1 MSGNRSL
8 RPKPRLRS
16 DRAAPPRPFHGLRP
30 PAAAVTTRPGWFGL
44 GPKVAPAFAVALL
57 VIAALGTWQLAS
69 LSSGSSA
76 IPEGNGAEVTDGVL
90 INGTIAFA
98 RDGALW
104 SLSGSTLTQRTAGP
118 SDGGPAWSPEGTWL
132 YFVRQ
137 RNEIGGRRNA
147 TGGITPYRLK
157 VPTLMRIGARGDGE
171 EEILDGLLDDPNPKL
186 NFSSFIFSPAI
197 GADGRIA
204 LATDYKGPSLLGGDV
219 LIRFLQEDG
228 RIVTPVLPDEAPFGH
243 QDPAWSYDGSGI
255 YYVQN
260 GFAQGESASRII
272 YFELA
277 SERVVRFGASGF
289 IEPAVSPDG
298 RWIAATRIDKK
309 RGSDVVIMS
318 AATGEVLLEV
328 TRTGRSWSPAWSP
341 DGGSLIFLAASG
353 SQASLQQVVV
363 TSPAS
368 GPPTIISS
376 LQLLRD
382 PVDAGVRPAWGRL
395 SSDVQGGVTP

>member
-8 RPKPRLRS
+8 RPKPRLRN
-16 DRAAPPRPFHGLRP
+16 DRALPSRPFHGLRP
-30 PAAAVTTRPGWFGL
+30 PTAAGTKGPGWFGL
-44 GPKVAPAFAVALL
+44 GPKAAPTFALAALF
-57 VIAALGTWQLAS
+57 IAALGTWQLSS

-76 IPEGNGAEVTDGVL
+76 KPGGDGAEVADGVV
-90 INGTIAFA
+90 IDGTITFA

-104 SLSGSTLTQRTAGP
+104 SLSGSMLTQATEGP
-118 SDGGPAWSPEGTWL
+118 SDGELAWSPDGTWL

-137 RNEIGGRRNA
+137 RSEVGGRLNA
-147 TGGITPYRLK
+147 VGGITPYRLR

-171 EEILDGLLDDPNPKL
+171 EEILDGLLEDQNPKL
-186 NFSSFIFSPAI
+186 NFSTFIFDPAI

-219 LIRFLQEDG
+219 LIRILQEGG
-228 RIVTPVLPDEAPFGH
+228 RMITLDLPDEAPFGH
-243 QDPAWSYDGSGI
+243 QDPVWSFDGAGI

-260 GFAQGESASRII
+260 GFSQGESASRII
-272 YFELA
+272 YVDLA
-277 SERVVRFGASGF
+277 AESVVRFGASGF

-309 RGSDVVIMS
+309 KGSDVVVMS

-341 DGGSLIFLAASG
+341 DGSSLIFLAASG
-353 SQASLQQVVV
+353 SQASLQQVLIS
-363 TSPAS
+363 SPPS
-368 GPPTIISS
+368 GPPTITSS
-376 LQLLRD
+376 VQLVRD
-382 PVDAGVRPAWGRL
+382 AVDAGVRPAWGRL
-395 SSDVQGGVTP
+395 RSDLQGGATP

>member
-8 RPKPRLRS
+8 RPRPRLRS
-16 DRAAPPRPFHGLRP
+16 DRAVPARPFHGLRP
-30 PAAAVTTRPGWFGL
+30 PTAAGTKGPGWLGL
-44 GPKVAPAFAVALL
+44 GPKAAPAFALVLLL
-57 VIAALGTWQLAS
+57 VAALGTWQLSS

-76 IPEGNGAEVTDGVL
+76 NPGGDGAEVSDGVV
-90 INGTIAFA
+90 IDGTITFA

-104 SLSGSTLTQRTAGP
+104 SLSGSTLTQLTAGP
-118 SDGGPAWSPEGTWL
+118 SDGEPAWSPDGTWL

-137 RNEIGGRRNA
+137 RNEVGGRRNA
-147 TGGITPYRLK
+147 AGGITPYRLS

-171 EEILDGLLDDPNPKL
+171 EEILDGLLEDQNPKL
-186 NFSSFIFSPAI
+186 NFSSFIFDPAI

-219 LIRFLQEDG
+219 LIRILQEGG
-228 RIVTPVLPDEAPFGH
+228 RMVTPDLPDEAPFGH
-243 QDPAWSYDGSGI
+243 QDPAWSSDGSGI

-260 GFAQGESASRII
+260 GFTQGESASRII
-272 YFELA
+272 YVDLA
-277 SERVVRFGASGF
+277 LESVVRFGASGF

-309 RGSDVVIMS
+309 KGSDVVIMS

-328 TRTGRSWSPAWSP
+328 TRTGRSWAPAWSP

-353 SQASLQQVVV
+353 SQASLQQAVIA
-363 TSPAS
+363 SPLS
-368 GPPTIISS
+368 GPPTVISS

-382 PVDAGVRPAWGRL
+382 LVDAGVRPAWGRL
-395 SSDVQGGVTP
+395 RSDLQGGTTP

>member
-8 RPKPRLRS
+8 RPRPRLRS
-16 DRAAPPRPFHGLRP
+16 DRAVPARPFHGLRP
-30 PAAAVTTRPGWFGL
+30 PTAAGTKGPGWLGL
-44 GPKVAPAFAVALL
+44 GPKAAPAFALVLLL
-57 VIAALGTWQLAS
+57 VAALGTWQLSS

-76 IPEGNGAEVTDGVL
+76 NPGGDGAEVTDGVMVD
-90 INGTIAFA
+90 GTITFA

-104 SLSGSTLTQRTAGP
+104 SLSGSTLTQLTAGP
-118 SDGGPAWSPEGTWL
+118 SDGEPAWSPDGTWL

-137 RNEIGGRRNA
+137 RNEVGGRRNA
-147 TGGITPYRLK
+147 AGGITPYRLS

-171 EEILDGLLDDPNPKL
+171 EEILDGLLEDQNPKL
-186 NFSSFIFSPAI
+186 NFSSFIFDPAI

-219 LIRFLQEDG
+219 LIRILQEGG
-228 RIVTPVLPDEAPFGH
+228 RMVTPDLPDEAPFGH
-243 QDPAWSYDGSGI
+243 QDPAWSSDGSGI

-260 GFAQGESASRII
+260 GFTQGGSASRII
-272 YFELA
+272 YVDLA
-277 SERVVRFGASGF
+277 LESVVRFGASGF

-309 RGSDVVIMS
+309 KGSDVVIMS

-328 TRTGRSWSPAWSP
+328 TRTGRSWAPAWSP

-353 SQASLQQVVV
+353 SQASLQQAVIA
-363 TSPAS
+363 SPVS
-368 GPPTIISS
+368 GPPTVISS

-382 PVDAGVRPAWGRL
+382 LVDAGVRPAWGRL
-395 SSDVQGGVTP
+395 RSDLQGGTTP

>member
-8 RPKPRLRS
+8 RPRPRLRS
-16 DRAAPPRPFHGLRP
+16 DRAVPARPFHGLRP
-30 PAAAVTTRPGWFGL
+30 PTAAGTKGPGWLGL
-44 GPKVAPAFAVALL
+44 GPKAAPVFALVLLL
-57 VIAALGTWQLAS
+57 VAALGTWQLSS

-76 IPEGNGAEVTDGVL
+76 NPGGDGAEVSDGVV
-90 INGTIAFA
+90 IDGTITFA

-104 SLSGSTLTQRTAGP
+104 SLSGSTLTQLTAGP
-118 SDGGPAWSPEGTWL
+118 SDGEPAWSPDGTWL

-137 RNEIGGRRNA
+137 RNEVGGRRNA
-147 TGGITPYRLK
+147 AGGITPYRLS

-171 EEILDGLLDDPNPKL
+171 EEILDGLLEDQNPKL
-186 NFSSFIFSPAI
+186 NFSSFIFDPAI

-219 LIRFLQEDG
+219 LIRILQEGG
-228 RIVTPVLPDEAPFGH
+228 RMITPDLPDEAPFGH
-243 QDPAWSYDGSGI
+243 QDPAWSFDGSGI

-260 GFAQGESASRII
+260 GFTQGESASRII
-272 YFELA
+272 YVDLA
-277 SERVVRFGASGF
+277 LESVVRFGASGF

-309 RGSDVVIMS
+309 KGSDVVIMS

-328 TRTGRSWSPAWSP
+328 TRTGRSWAPAWSP

-353 SQASLQQVVV
+353 SQASLQQAVIA
-363 TSPAS
+363 SPVS
-368 GPPTIISS
+368 GPPTVISS

-382 PVDAGVRPAWGRL
+382 LVDAGVRPAWGRL
-395 SSDVQGGVTP
+395 RSDLQGGTTP

>member
-8 RPKPRLRS
+8 RPRPRLRS
-16 DRAAPPRPFHGLRP
+16 DRAVPARPFHGLRP
-30 PAAAVTTRPGWFGL
+30 PTAAGTKGPGWLGL
-44 GPKVAPAFAVALL
+44 GPKAAPAFALVLLL
-57 VIAALGTWQLAS
+57 VAALGTWQLSS

-76 IPEGNGAEVTDGVL
+76 NPGGDGAEVSDGVV
-90 INGTIAFA
+90 IDGTITFA

-104 SLSGSTLTQRTAGP
+104 SLSGSTLTQLTAGP
-118 SDGGPAWSPEGTWL
+118 SDGEPAWSPDGTWL

-137 RNEIGGRRNA
+137 RNEVGGRRNA
-147 TGGITPYRLK
+147 AGGITPYRLS

-171 EEILDGLLDDPNPKL
+171 EEILDGLLEDQNPKL
-186 NFSSFIFSPAI
+186 NFSSFIFDPAI

-219 LIRFLQEDG
+219 LIRILQEGG
-228 RIVTPVLPDEAPFGH
+228 RMVTPDLPDEAPFGH
-243 QDPAWSYDGSGI
+243 QDPAWSSDGSGI

-260 GFAQGESASRII
+260 GFTQGGSASRII
-272 YFELA
+272 YVDLA
-277 SERVVRFGASGF
+277 LESVVRFGASGF

-309 RGSDVVIMS
+309 KGSDVVIMS

-353 SQASLQQVVV
+353 SQASLQQVVIA
-363 TSPAS
+363 SPVS
-368 GPPTIISS
+368 GPPTVISS

-382 PVDAGVRPAWGRL
+382 LVDAGVRPAWGRL
-395 SSDVQGGVTP
+395 RSDLQGGTTP

>member
-16 DRAAPPRPFHGLRP
+16 DRTAPSRPFHGLRP
-30 PAAAVTTRPGWFGL
+30 PTAAGTKGPGWFGL
-44 GPKVAPAFAVALL
+44 GPKVAPAFALALL
-57 VIAALGTWQLAS
+57 LVAALGTWQLAS

-76 IPEGNGAEVTDGVL
+76 TPGGDGAEVTDGVV
-90 INGTIAFA
+90 IDGTITFA

-104 SLSGSTLTQRTAGP
+104 SLSGSTLTQLTAGP
-118 SDGGPAWSPEGTWL
+118 SDGELAWSPDGTWL

-137 RNEIGGRRNA
+137 RNEVGGRLNA
-147 TGGITPYRLK
+147 AGGITPYRLK

-171 EEILDGLLDDPNPKL
+171 EEILDGLLEDPNPKL
-186 NFSSFIFSPAI
+186 NFSSFIFDPAI

-219 LIRFLQEDG
+219 LIRLLQVGG
-228 RIVTPVLPDEAPFGH
+228 RMATPDLPDEAPYGH

-260 GFAQGESASRII
+260 GSAQGESASRII
-272 YFELA
+272 YFDLA
-277 SERVVRFGASGF
+277 AESVVRFGASGF

-309 RGSDVVIMS
+309 KGSDVVIMS

-328 TRTGRSWSPAWSP
+328 TRTGRSWAPAWSP
-341 DGGSLIFLAASG
+341 DGSSLIFLAASG
-353 SQASLQQVVV
+353 TQASLQQVLIS
-363 TSPAS
+363 SPPS

-376 LQLLRD
+376 VQLLRD
-382 PVDAGVRPAWGRL
+382 AVDAGVRPAWGGLR
-395 SSDVQGGVTP
+395 SDLQGGATP

>member
-8 RPKPRLRS
+8 RPRPRLRS
-16 DRAAPPRPFHGLRP
+16 DRAVPARPFHGLRP
-30 PAAAVTTRPGWFGL
+30 PTAAGTKGPGWLGL
-44 GPKVAPAFAVALL
+44 GPKAAPAFALVLLL
-57 VIAALGTWQLAS
+57 VAALGTWQLSS

-76 IPEGNGAEVTDGVL
+76 NPGGDGAEVSDGVV
-90 INGTIAFA
+90 IDGTITFA

-104 SLSGSTLTQRTAGP
+104 SLSGSTLTQLTAGP
-118 SDGGPAWSPEGTWL
+118 SDGEPAWSPDGTWL

-137 RNEIGGRRNA
+137 RNEVGGRRNA
-147 TGGITPYRLK
+147 AGGITPYRLS

-171 EEILDGLLDDPNPKL
+171 EEILDGLLEDQNPKL
-186 NFSSFIFSPAI
+186 NFSSFIFDPAI

-219 LIRFLQEDG
+219 LIRILQEGG
-228 RIVTPVLPDEAPFGH
+228 RMVTPDLPDEAPFGH
-243 QDPAWSYDGSGI
+243 QDPAWSSDGSGI

-260 GFAQGESASRII
+260 GFTQGGSASRII
-272 YFELA
+272 YVDLA
-277 SERVVRFGASGF
+277 LESVVRFGASGF

-309 RGSDVVIMS
+309 KGSDVVIMS

-328 TRTGRSWSPAWSP
+328 TRTGRSWAPAWSP

-353 SQASLQQVVV
+353 SQASLQQAVIA
-363 TSPAS
+363 SPVS
-368 GPPTIISS
+368 GPPTVISS

-382 PVDAGVRPAWGRL
+382 LVDAGVRPAWGRL
-395 SSDVQGGVTP
+395 RSDLQGGTTP

>member
-8 RPKPRLRS
+8 RPRPRLRS
-16 DRAAPPRPFHGLRP
+16 DRAVPARPFHGLRP
-30 PAAAVTTRPGWFGL
+30 PTAAGTKGPGWLGL
-44 GPKVAPAFAVALL
+44 GPKAAPAFALVLLL
-57 VIAALGTWQLAS
+57 VAALGTWQLSS

-76 IPEGNGAEVTDGVL
+76 NPGGDGAEVSDGVV
-90 INGTIAFA
+90 IDGTITFA

-104 SLSGSTLTQRTAGP
+104 SLSGSTLTQLTAGP
-118 SDGGPAWSPEGTWL
+118 SDGEPAWSPDGTWL

-137 RNEIGGRRNA
+137 RNEVGGRRNA
-147 TGGITPYRLK
+147 AGGITPYRLS

-171 EEILDGLLDDPNPKL
+171 EEILDGLLEDQNPKL
-186 NFSSFIFSPAI
+186 NFSSFIFDPAV

-219 LIRFLQEDG
+219 LIRILQEGG
-228 RIVTPVLPDEAPFGH
+228 RMITPDLPDEAPFGH
-243 QDPAWSYDGSGI
+243 QDPAWSFDGSGI

-260 GFAQGESASRII
+260 GFTQGESASRII
-272 YFELA
+272 YVDLA
-277 SERVVRFGASGF
+277 LESVVRFGASGF

-309 RGSDVVIMS
+309 KGSDVVIMS

-328 TRTGRSWSPAWSP
+328 TRTGRSWAPAWSP

-353 SQASLQQVVV
+353 SQASLQQVVIA
-363 TSPAS
+363 SPVS
-368 GPPTIISS
+368 GPPTVISS

-395 SSDVQGGVTP
+395 RSDLQGGATP

>member
-8 RPKPRLRS
+8 RPRPRLRS
-16 DRAAPPRPFHGLRP
+16 DRAVPARPFHGLRP
-30 PAAAVTTRPGWFGL
+30 PTAAGTKGPGWLGL
-44 GPKVAPAFAVALL
+44 GPKAAPAFALVLLL
-57 VIAALGTWQLAS
+57 VAALGTWQLSS
-69 LSSGSSA
+69 LSSDSSA
-76 IPEGNGAEVTDGVL
+76 NPGGDGAEVTDGVV
-90 INGTIAFA
+90 IDGTITFA

-104 SLSGSTLTQRTAGP
+104 SLSGSTLTQLTAGP
-118 SDGGPAWSPEGTWL
+118 SDGEPAWSPDGTWL

-137 RNEIGGRRNA
+137 RNEVGGRRNA
-147 TGGITPYRLK
+147 AGGITPYRLS

-171 EEILDGLLDDPNPKL
+171 EEILDGLLEDQNPKL
-186 NFSSFIFSPAI
+186 NFSSFIFDPAI

-219 LIRFLQEDG
+219 LIRILQEGG
-228 RIVTPVLPDEAPFGH
+228 RMITPDLPDEAPFGH
-243 QDPAWSYDGSGI
+243 QDPAWSFDGSGI

-260 GFAQGESASRII
+260 GFTQGESASRII
-272 YFELA
+272 YVDLA
-277 SERVVRFGASGF
+277 LESVVRFGASGF

-309 RGSDVVIMS
+309 KGSDVVIMS

-353 SQASLQQVVV
+353 SQASLQQAVIA
-363 TSPAS
+363 SPVS
-368 GPPTIISS
+368 GPPTVISS

-382 PVDAGVRPAWGRL
+382 LVDAGVRPAWGRL
-395 SSDVQGGVTP
+395 RSDLQGGATP

>member
-8 RPKPRLRS
+8 RPRPRLRS
-16 DRAAPPRPFHGLRP
+16 DRAVPARPFHGLRP
-30 PAAAVTTRPGWFGL
+30 PTAAGTKGPGWLGL
-44 GPKVAPAFAVALL
+44 GPKAAPAFALVLLL
-57 VIAALGTWQLAS
+57 VAALGTWQLSS

-76 IPEGNGAEVTDGVL
+76 NPGGDGAEVSDGVV
-90 INGTIAFA
+90 IDGTITFA

-104 SLSGSTLTQRTAGP
+104 SLSGSTLTQLTAGP
-118 SDGGPAWSPEGTWL
+118 SDGEPAWSPDGTWL

-137 RNEIGGRRNA
+137 RNEVGGRRNA
-147 TGGITPYRLK
+147 AGGITPYRLS

-171 EEILDGLLDDPNPKL
+171 EEILDGLLEDQNPKL
-186 NFSSFIFSPAI
+186 NFSSFIFDPAI

-219 LIRFLQEDG
+219 LIRILQEGG
-228 RIVTPVLPDEAPFGH
+228 RMVTPDLPDEAPFGH
-243 QDPAWSYDGSGI
+243 QDPAWSSDGSGI

-260 GFAQGESASRII
+260 GFTQGGSASRII
-272 YFELA
+272 YVDLA
-277 SERVVRFGASGF
+277 LESVVRFGASGF

-309 RGSDVVIMS
+309 KGSDVVIMS

-353 SQASLQQVVV
+353 SQASLQQVVIA
-363 TSPAS
+363 SPVS
-368 GPPTIISS
+368 GPPTVISS

-382 PVDAGVRPAWGRL
+382 PVDAGGRPAWGRL
-395 SSDVQGGVTP
+395 RSDLQGGATP

>member
-8 RPKPRLRS
+8 RPRPRLRS
-16 DRAAPPRPFHGLRP
+16 DRAVPARPFHGLRP
-30 PAAAVTTRPGWFGL
+30 PTAAGTKGPGWLGL
-44 GPKVAPAFAVALL
+44 GPKAAPAFALVLLL
-57 VIAALGTWQLAS
+57 VAALGTWQLSS

-76 IPEGNGAEVTDGVL
+76 NPGGDGAEVSDGVV
-90 INGTIAFA
+90 IDGTITFA

-104 SLSGSTLTQRTAGP
+104 SLSGSTLTQLTAGP
-118 SDGGPAWSPEGTWL
+118 SDGEPAWSPDGTWL

-137 RNEIGGRRNA
+137 RNEVGGRRNA
-147 TGGITPYRLK
+147 AGGITPYRLS

-171 EEILDGLLDDPNPKL
+171 EEILDGLLEDQNPKL
-186 NFSSFIFSPAI
+186 NFSSFIFDPAI

-219 LIRFLQEDG
+219 LIRILQEGG
-228 RIVTPVLPDEAPFGH
+228 RMVTPDLPDEAPFGH
-243 QDPAWSYDGSGI
+243 QDPAWSSDGSGI

-260 GFAQGESASRII
+260 GSAQGESASRII
-272 YFELA
+272 YFDFA
-277 SERVVRFGASGF
+277 ADSVVRFGASGF

-309 RGSDVVIMS
+309 KGSDVVIMS

-353 SQASLQQVVV
+353 SQASLQQVVI
-363 TSPAS
+363 TSPVS
-368 GPPTIISS
+368 GPPTVISS

-382 PVDAGVRPAWGRL
+382 LVDAGVRPAWGRL
-395 SSDVQGGVTP
+395 RSDLQGGATP

>member
-8 RPKPRLRS
+8 RPRPRLRS
-16 DRAAPPRPFHGLRP
+16 DRAVPARPFHGLRP
-30 PAAAVTTRPGWFGL
+30 PTAAGTKGPGWLGL
-44 GPKVAPAFAVALL
+44 GPKAAPAFGLVLLL
-57 VIAALGTWQLAS
+57 VAALGTWQLSS

-76 IPEGNGAEVTDGVL
+76 NPGGDGAEVSDGVV
-90 INGTIAFA
+90 IDGTITFA

-104 SLSGSTLTQRTAGP
+104 SLSGSTLTQLTAGP
-118 SDGGPAWSPEGTWL
+118 SDGEPAWSPDGTWL

-137 RNEIGGRRNA
+137 RNEVGGRRNA
-147 TGGITPYRLK
+147 AGGITPYRLS

-171 EEILDGLLDDPNPKL
+171 EEILDGLLEDQNPKL
-186 NFSSFIFSPAI
+186 NFSSFIFDPAI

-219 LIRFLQEDG
+219 LIRILQEGG
-228 RIVTPVLPDEAPFGH
+228 RMVTPDLPDEAPFGH
-243 QDPAWSYDGSGI
+243 QDPAWSSDGSGI

-260 GFAQGESASRII
+260 GFTQGGSASRII
-272 YFELA
+272 YVDLA
-277 SERVVRFGASGF
+277 LESVVRFGASGF

-309 RGSDVVIMS
+309 KGSDVVIMS

-328 TRTGRSWSPAWSP
+328 TRTGRSWAPAWSP

-353 SQASLQQVVV
+353 SQASLQQAVIA
-363 TSPAS
+363 SPVS
-368 GPPTIISS
+368 GPPTVISS

-382 PVDAGVRPAWGRL
+382 LVDAGVRPAWGRL
-395 SSDVQGGVTP
+395 RSDLQGGTTP

>member
-8 RPKPRLRS
+8 RPRPRLRS
-16 DRAAPPRPFHGLRP
+16 DRAVPARPFHGLRP
-30 PAAAVTTRPGWFGL
+30 PTAAGTKGPGWLGL
-44 GPKVAPAFAVALL
+44 GPKAAPAFALVLLL
-57 VIAALGTWQLAS
+57 VAALGTWQLSS

-76 IPEGNGAEVTDGVL
+76 NPGGDGAEVSDGVV
-90 INGTIAFA
+90 IDGTITFA

-104 SLSGSTLTQRTAGP
+104 SLSGSTLTQLTAGP
-118 SDGGPAWSPEGTWL
+118 SDGEPAWSPDGTWL

-137 RNEIGGRRNA
+137 RNEVGGRRNA
-147 TGGITPYRLK
+147 AGGITPYRLS

-171 EEILDGLLDDPNPKL
+171 EEILDGLLEDQNPKL
-186 NFSSFIFSPAI
+186 NFSSFIFDPAI

-219 LIRFLQEDG
+219 LIRILQEGG
-228 RIVTPVLPDEAPFGH
+228 RMVTPDLPDEAPFGH

-260 GFAQGESASRII
+260 GFTQGGSASRII
-272 YFELA
+272 YVDLA
-277 SERVVRFGASGF
+277 LESVVRFGASGF

-309 RGSDVVIMS
+309 KGSDVVIMS

-328 TRTGRSWSPAWSP
+328 TRTGRSWAPAWSP

-353 SQASLQQVVV
+353 SQASLQQVVIA
-363 TSPAS
+363 SPVS
-368 GPPTIISS
+368 GPPTVISS

-395 SSDVQGGVTP
+395 RSDLQGGATP

>member
-8 RPKPRLRS
+8 RPRPRLRS
-16 DRAAPPRPFHGLRP
+16 DRAVPARPFHGLRP
-30 PAAAVTTRPGWFGL
+30 PTAAGTKGPGWLGL
-44 GPKVAPAFAVALL
+44 GPKAAPAFGLVLLL
-57 VIAALGTWQLAS
+57 VAALGTWQLSS

-76 IPEGNGAEVTDGVL
+76 NPGGDGAEVSDGVV
-90 INGTIAFA
+90 IDGTITFA

-104 SLSGSTLTQRTAGP
+104 SLSGSTLTQLTAGP
-118 SDGGPAWSPEGTWL
+118 SDGEPAWSPDGTWL

-137 RNEIGGRRNA
+137 RNEVGGRRNA
-147 TGGITPYRLK
+147 AGGITPYRLS

-171 EEILDGLLDDPNPKL
+171 EEILDGLLEDQNPKL
-186 NFSSFIFSPAI
+186 NFSSFIFDPAI

-219 LIRFLQEDG
+219 LIRILQEGG
-228 RIVTPVLPDEAPFGH
+228 RMVTPDLPDEAPFGH
-243 QDPAWSYDGSGI
+243 QDPAWSSDGSGI

-260 GFAQGESASRII
+260 GFTQGGSASRII
-272 YFELA
+272 YVDLA
-277 SERVVRFGASGF
+277 LESVVRFGASGF

-309 RGSDVVIMS
+309 KGSDVVIMS

-353 SQASLQQVVV
+353 SQASLQQVVIA
-363 TSPAS
+363 SPVS
-368 GPPTIISS
+368 GPPTVISS

-395 SSDVQGGVTP
+395 RSDLQGGATP

>member
-1 MSGNRSL
+1 L
-8 RPKPRLRS
+8 
-16 DRAAPPRPFHGLRP
+16 
-30 PAAAVTTRPGWFGL
+30 
-44 GPKVAPAFAVALL
+44 FALALL
-57 VIAALGTWQLAS
+57 LIAALGTWQLSS

-76 IPEGNGAEVTDGVL
+76 NPGGDGAEVTDGVV
-90 INGTIAFA
+90 IDGTITFA

-104 SLSGSTLTQRTAGP
+104 SLSGSTLTQLTAGP
-118 SDGGPAWSPEGTWL
+118 SDGELAWSPDGTWL

-137 RNEIGGRRNA
+137 RNEIGGRINA
-147 TGGITPYRLK
+147 AGGITPYRLR

-171 EEILDGLLDDPNPKL
+171 EEILDGLLADQNPKL
-186 NFSSFIFSPAI
+186 NFSSFIFDPAI

-219 LIRFLQEDG
+219 LIRLLQEGG
-228 RIVTPVLPDEAPFGH
+228 RMTTLDLPDEAPFGH

-260 GFAQGESASRII
+260 GFAQGASASRII
-272 YFELA
+272 YFDLA
-277 SERVVRFGASGF
+277 AESVVRFGASGF

-309 RGSDVVIMS
+309 KGSDVVIMS
-318 AATGEVLLEV
+318 VATGEVLLEV
-328 TRTGRSWSPAWSP
+328 TRTGRSWSPAWAP
-341 DGGSLIFLAASG
+341 DGSSLIFLAASG
-353 SQASLQQVVV
+353 SQASLQQVVI
-363 TSPAS
+363 TSPVS

-382 PVDAGVRPAWGRL
+382 GVDAGVRPAWGGLR
-395 SSDVQGGVTP
+395 SDLQGGATP

>member
-16 DRAAPPRPFHGLRP
+16 DRTAPARPFHGLRP
-30 PAAAVTTRPGWFGL
+30 PTAAGTKGPGWFGL
-44 GPKVAPAFAVALL
+44 GPKAAPALALALL
-57 VIAALGTWQLAS
+57 LVAALGTWQLAS

-76 IPEGNGAEVTDGVL
+76 TQGGDGAEVTDGVA
-90 INGTIAFA
+90 IDGTITFA

-104 SLSGSTLTQRTAGP
+104 SLSGSTLSQLTVST
-118 SDGGPAWSPEGTWL
+118 SDGDLAWSPDGTWL

-137 RNEIGGRRNA
+137 RNEIGGRLNA
-147 TGGITPYRLK
+147 VGGITPYRLK

-171 EEILDGLLDDPNPKL
+171 EEILDGLLKDPNPKL
-186 NFSSFIFSPAI
+186 NFSSFIFDPAI
-197 GADGRIA
+197 GADGSIA
-204 LATDYKGPSLLGGDV
+204 LATDFKGPSLLGGDV
-219 LIRFLQEDG
+219 LIRLLQGDG
-228 RIVTPVLPDEAPFGH
+228 RMVTPNLPDEAPYGH
-243 QDPAWSYDGSGI
+243 QDPAWSFDGSGI

-272 YFELA
+272 YFDVA
-277 SERVVRFGASGF
+277 SESVVRFGASGF

-309 RGSDVVIMS
+309 KGSDVVIMS

-341 DGGSLIFLAASG
+341 DGSSLIFLAASG
-353 SQASLQQVVV
+353 SEASLQQVVI
-363 TSPAS
+363 TSPVS

-376 LQLLRD
+376 LQLLSD

-395 SSDVQGGVTP
+395 RSDLQGGTTP

>member
-8 RPKPRLRS
+8 RPRPRLRS
-16 DRAAPPRPFHGLRP
+16 DRAVPARPFHGLRP
-30 PAAAVTTRPGWFGL
+30 PTAAGTKGPGWLGL
-44 GPKVAPAFAVALL
+44 GPKAAPAFALVLLL
-57 VIAALGTWQLAS
+57 VAALGTWQLSS

-76 IPEGNGAEVTDGVL
+76 NPGGDGAEVSDGVV
-90 INGTIAFA
+90 IDGTITFA

-104 SLSGSTLTQRTAGP
+104 SLSGSTLTQLTAGP
-118 SDGGPAWSPEGTWL
+118 SDGEPAWSPDGTWL

-137 RNEIGGRRNA
+137 RNEVGGRRNA
-147 TGGITPYRLK
+147 AGGITPYRLS

-171 EEILDGLLDDPNPKL
+171 EEILDGLLEDQNPKL
-186 NFSSFIFSPAI
+186 NFSSFIFDPAI

-219 LIRFLQEDG
+219 LIRILQEGG
-228 RIVTPVLPDEAPFGH
+228 RMVTPDLPDEAPFGH
-243 QDPAWSYDGSGI
+243 QDPAWSSDGSGI

-260 GFAQGESASRII
+260 GFTQGGSASRII
-272 YFELA
+272 YVDLA
-277 SERVVRFGASGF
+277 LESVVRFGASGF

-309 RGSDVVIMS
+309 KGSDVVIMS

-328 TRTGRSWSPAWSP
+328 TRTGRSWAPAWSP

-353 SQASLQQVVV
+353 SQASLQQVVIA
-363 TSPAS
+363 SPVS
-368 GPPTIISS
+368 GPPTVISS

-395 SSDVQGGVTP
+395 RSDLQGGTTP

>member
-8 RPKPRLRS
+8 RPRPRLRS
-16 DRAAPPRPFHGLRP
+16 DRAVPARPFHGLRP
-30 PAAAVTTRPGWFGL
+30 PTAAGTKGPGWLGL
-44 GPKVAPAFAVALL
+44 GPKAAPAFGLVLLL
-57 VIAALGTWQLAS
+57 VAALGTWQLSS

-76 IPEGNGAEVTDGVL
+76 NPGGDGAEVSDGVV
-90 INGTIAFA
+90 IDGTITFA

-104 SLSGSTLTQRTAGP
+104 SLSGSTLTQLTAGP
-118 SDGGPAWSPEGTWL
+118 SDGEPAWSPDGTWL

-137 RNEIGGRRNA
+137 RNEVGGRRNA
-147 TGGITPYRLK
+147 AGGITPYRLS

-171 EEILDGLLDDPNPKL
+171 EEILDGLLEDQNPKL
-186 NFSSFIFSPAI
+186 NFSSFIFDPAI

-219 LIRFLQEDG
+219 LIRILQEGG
-228 RIVTPVLPDEAPFGH
+228 RMVTPDLPDEAPFGH
-243 QDPAWSYDGSGI
+243 QDPAWSSDGSGI

-260 GFAQGESASRII
+260 GFTQGGSASRII
-272 YFELA
+272 YVDLA
-277 SERVVRFGASGF
+277 LESVVRFGASGF

-309 RGSDVVIMS
+309 KGSDVVIMS

-328 TRTGRSWSPAWSP
+328 TRTNRSWAPAWSP

-353 SQASLQQVVV
+353 SQASLQQVVIA
-363 TSPAS
+363 SPVS
-368 GPPTIISS
+368 GPPTVISS

-395 SSDVQGGVTP
+395 RSDLQGGATP

>member
-8 RPKPRLRS
+8 RPRPRLRS
-16 DRAAPPRPFHGLRP
+16 DRAVPARPFHGLRP
-30 PAAAVTTRPGWFGL
+30 PTAAGTKGPGWLGL
-44 GPKVAPAFAVALL
+44 GPKAAPVFALVLLL
-57 VIAALGTWQLAS
+57 VAALGTWQLSS

-76 IPEGNGAEVTDGVL
+76 NPGGDGAEVTDGVMVD
-90 INGTIAFA
+90 GTITFA

-104 SLSGSTLTQRTAGP
+104 SLSGSTLTQLTAGP
-118 SDGGPAWSPEGTWL
+118 SDGEPAWSPDGTWL

-137 RNEIGGRRNA
+137 RNEVGGRRNA
-147 TGGITPYRLK
+147 AGGITPYRLS

-171 EEILDGLLDDPNPKL
+171 EEILDGLLEDQNPKL
-186 NFSSFIFSPAI
+186 NFSSFIFDPAI

-219 LIRFLQEDG
+219 LIRILQEGG
-228 RIVTPVLPDEAPFGH
+228 RMITPDLPDEAPFGH
-243 QDPAWSYDGSGI
+243 QDPAWSFDGSGI

-260 GFAQGESASRII
+260 GFTQGESASRII
-272 YFELA
+272 YVDLA
-277 SERVVRFGASGF
+277 LESVVRFGASGF

-309 RGSDVVIMS
+309 KGSDVVIMS

-328 TRTGRSWSPAWSP
+328 TRTGRSWAPAWSP

-353 SQASLQQVVV
+353 SQASLQQAVIA
-363 TSPAS
+363 SPVS
-368 GPPTIISS
+368 GPPTVISS

-382 PVDAGVRPAWGRL
+382 LVDAGVRPAWGRL
-395 SSDVQGGVTP
+395 RSDLQGGTTP

>member
-8 RPKPRLRS
+8 RPKPRLQS
-16 DRAAPPRPFHGLRP
+16 DRTAPSRPFHGLRP
-30 PAAAVTTRPGWFGL
+30 PTAAGTKRPGWFGL
-44 GPKVAPAFAVALL
+44 GPKAAPAFALALL
-57 VIAALGTWQLAS
+57 LVAALGTWQLAS

-76 IPEGNGAEVTDGVL
+76 TPGADGAEVADGVA
-90 INGTIAFA
+90 IDGTITFA

-104 SLSGSTLTQRTAGP
+104 SLSGSTLTQLTVST
-118 SDGGPAWSPEGTWL
+118 SDGEPAWSPDGTWL

-137 RNEIGGRRNA
+137 RNEVGGRLNA
-147 TGGITPYRLK
+147 AGGITPYRLR

-171 EEILDGLLDDPNPKL
+171 EEILDGLLEDPNPKL
-186 NFSSFIFSPAI
+186 NFSSFIFDPAI

-219 LIRFLQEDG
+219 IIRLLQEGG
-228 RIVTPVLPDEAPFGH
+228 RMVTPDLPDEAPFGH
-243 QDPAWSYDGSGI
+243 QDPAWSSDGSGI

-260 GFAQGESASRII
+260 GSAQGESASRII
-272 YFELA
+272 YFDFA
-277 SERVVRFGASGF
+277 ADSVVRFGASGF

-309 RGSDVVIMS
+309 KGSDVVIMS

-353 SQASLQQVVV
+353 SQASLQQVVI
-363 TSPAS
+363 TSPVS
-368 GPPTIISS
+368 GPPTVISS

-382 PVDAGVRPAWGRL
+382 LVDAGVRPAWGRL
-395 SSDVQGGVTP
+395 RSDLQGGATP

>member
-8 RPKPRLRS
+8 RPRPRLRS
-16 DRAAPPRPFHGLRP
+16 DRAVPARPFHGLRP
-30 PAAAVTTRPGWFGL
+30 PTAAGTKGPGWLGL
-44 GPKVAPAFAVALL
+44 GPKAAPAFALVLLL
-57 VIAALGTWQLAS
+57 VAALGTWQLSS

-76 IPEGNGAEVTDGVL
+76 NPGGDGAEVTDGVMVD
-90 INGTIAFA
+90 GTITFA

-104 SLSGSTLTQRTAGP
+104 SLSGSTLTQLTAGP
-118 SDGGPAWSPEGTWL
+118 SDGEPAWSPDGTWL

-137 RNEIGGRRNA
+137 RNEVGGRRNA
-147 TGGITPYRLK
+147 AGGITPYRLS

-171 EEILDGLLDDPNPKL
+171 EEILDGLLEDQNPKL
-186 NFSSFIFSPAI
+186 NFSSFIFDPAI

-219 LIRFLQEDG
+219 LIRILQEGG
-228 RIVTPVLPDEAPFGH
+228 RMITPDLPDEAPFGH

-260 GFAQGESASRII
+260 GFTQGESASRII
-272 YFELA
+272 YVDLA
-277 SERVVRFGASGF
+277 LESVVRFGASGF

-309 RGSDVVIMS
+309 KGSDVVIMS

-328 TRTGRSWSPAWSP
+328 TRTGRSWAPAWSP

-353 SQASLQQVVV
+353 SQASLQQVVIA
-363 TSPAS
+363 SPVS
-368 GPPTIISS
+368 GPPTVISS

-382 PVDAGVRPAWGRL
+382 LVDAGVRPAWGRL
-395 SSDVQGGVTP
+395 RSDLQGGTTP

>member
-8 RPKPRLRS
+8 RPRPRLRS
-16 DRAAPPRPFHGLRP
+16 DRAVPARPFHGLRP
-30 PAAAVTTRPGWFGL
+30 PTAAGTKGPGWLGL
-44 GPKVAPAFAVALL
+44 GPKAAPAFALVLLL
-57 VIAALGTWQLAS
+57 VAALGTWQLSS

-76 IPEGNGAEVTDGVL
+76 NPGGDGAEVSDGVV
-90 INGTIAFA
+90 IDGTITFA

-104 SLSGSTLTQRTAGP
+104 SLSGSTLTQLTAGP
-118 SDGGPAWSPEGTWL
+118 SDGEPAWSPDGTWL

-137 RNEIGGRRNA
+137 RNEVGGRRNA
-147 TGGITPYRLK
+147 AGGITPYRLS

-171 EEILDGLLDDPNPKL
+171 EEILDGLLEDQNPKL
-186 NFSSFIFSPAI
+186 NFSSFIFDPAI

-219 LIRFLQEDG
+219 LIRILQEGG
-228 RIVTPVLPDEAPFGH
+228 RMITPDLPDEAPFGH
-243 QDPAWSYDGSGI
+243 QDPAWSSDGSGI

-260 GFAQGESASRII
+260 GFTQGGSASRII
-272 YFELA
+272 YVDLA
-277 SERVVRFGASGF
+277 LESVVRFGASGF

-309 RGSDVVIMS
+309 KGSDVVIMS

-328 TRTGRSWSPAWSP
+328 TRTGRSWAPAWSP

-353 SQASLQQVVV
+353 SQASLQQVVIA
-363 TSPAS
+363 SPVS
-368 GPPTIISS
+368 GPPTVISS

-395 SSDVQGGVTP
+395 RSDLQGGTTP

>member
-8 RPKPRLRS
+8 RPRPRLRS
-16 DRAAPPRPFHGLRP
+16 DRAVPARPFHGLRP
-30 PAAAVTTRPGWFGL
+30 PTAAGTKGPGWLGL
-44 GPKVAPAFAVALL
+44 GPKAAPAFGLVLLL
-57 VIAALGTWQLAS
+57 VAALGTWQLSS
-69 LSSGSSA
+69 LSSDSSA
-76 IPEGNGAEVTDGVL
+76 NPGGDGAEVTDGVV
-90 INGTIAFA
+90 IDGTITFA

-104 SLSGSTLTQRTAGP
+104 SLSGSTLTQLTAGP
-118 SDGGPAWSPEGTWL
+118 SDGEPAWSPDGTWL

-137 RNEIGGRRNA
+137 RNEVGGRRNA
-147 TGGITPYRLK
+147 AGGITPYRLS

-171 EEILDGLLDDPNPKL
+171 EEILDGLLEDQNPKL
-186 NFSSFIFSPAI
+186 NFSSFIFDPAI

-219 LIRFLQEDG
+219 LIRILQEGG
-228 RIVTPVLPDEAPFGH
+228 RMITPDLPDEAPFGH
-243 QDPAWSYDGSGI
+243 QDPAWSFDGSGI

-260 GFAQGESASRII
+260 GFTQGESASRII
-272 YFELA
+272 YVDLA
-277 SERVVRFGASGF
+277 LESVVRFGASGF

-309 RGSDVVIMS
+309 KGSDVVIMS

-328 TRTGRSWSPAWSP
+328 TRTGRSWAPAWSP

-353 SQASLQQVVV
+353 SQASLQQVVIA
-363 TSPAS
+363 SPVS
-368 GPPTIISS
+368 GPPTVISS

-395 SSDVQGGVTP
+395 RSDLQGGTTP

>member
-8 RPKPRLRS
+8 RPRPRLRS
-16 DRAAPPRPFHGLRP
+16 DRAVPARPFHGLRP
-30 PAAAVTTRPGWFGL
+30 PTAAGTKGPGWLGL
-44 GPKVAPAFAVALL
+44 GPKAAPAFALVLLL
-57 VIAALGTWQLAS
+57 VAALGTWQLSS

-76 IPEGNGAEVTDGVL
+76 NPGGDGAEVSDGVV
-90 INGTIAFA
+90 IDGTITFA

-104 SLSGSTLTQRTAGP
+104 SLSGSTLTQLTAGP
-118 SDGGPAWSPEGTWL
+118 SDGEPAWSPDGTWL

-137 RNEIGGRRNA
+137 RNEVGGRRNA
-147 TGGITPYRLK
+147 AGGITPYRLS

-171 EEILDGLLDDPNPKL
+171 EEILDGLLEDQNPKL
-186 NFSSFIFSPAI
+186 NFSSFIFDPAI

-219 LIRFLQEDG
+219 LIRILQEGG
-228 RIVTPVLPDEAPFGH
+228 RMVTPDLPDEAPFGH
-243 QDPAWSYDGSGI
+243 QDPAWSSDGSGI

-260 GFAQGESASRII
+260 GFTQGGSASRII
-272 YFELA
+272 YVDLA
-277 SERVVRFGASGF
+277 LESVVRFGASGF

-309 RGSDVVIMS
+309 KGSDVVIMS

-328 TRTGRSWSPAWSP
+328 TRTNRSWAPAWSP

-353 SQASLQQVVV
+353 SQASLQQAVIA
-363 TSPAS
+363 SPVS
-368 GPPTIISS
+368 GPPTVISS

-395 SSDVQGGVTP
+395 RSDLQGGATP

>member
-16 DRAAPPRPFHGLRP
+16 DRTVPARPFHGLRP
-30 PAAAVTTRPGWFGL
+30 PTAVATKGPGWLGL
-44 GPKVAPAFAVALL
+44 GPKVAPAFALALL
-57 VIAALGTWQLAS
+57 VVVALGTWQLSS

-76 IPEGNGAEVTDGVL
+76 NPGGDGAEVTDGVV
-90 INGTIAFA
+90 IDGTITFA

-104 SLSGSTLTQRTAGP
+104 ALSGATLTQLTAGP
-118 SDGGPAWSPEGTWL
+118 SDGDLAWSPDGTWL

-137 RNEIGGRRNA
+137 RNEVGGRLNA
-147 TGGITPYRLK
+147 AGGITPYRLR

-171 EEILDGLLDDPNPKL
+171 EEILDGLLEDRNPKL
-186 NFSSFIFSPAI
+186 NFSSFIFDPAI

-219 LIRFLQEDG
+219 LIRILQADG
-228 RIVTPVLPDEAPFGH
+228 RMITPDLPDEAPFGH

-260 GFAQGESASRII
+260 GSAQGESASRII
-272 YFELA
+272 YFDLA
-277 SERVVRFGASGF
+277 AESVVRFGASGF

-309 RGSDVVIMS
+309 KGSDVVVMS
-318 AATGEVLLEV
+318 AATGEILLEV

-353 SQASLQQVVV
+353 SQASLQQVVI
-363 TSPAS
+363 TSPVS
-368 GPPTIISS
+368 GPPTVISS
-376 LQLLRD
+376 MQLLRD
-382 PVDAGVRPAWGRL
+382 SVDAGVRPSWGRL
-395 SSDVQGGVTP
+395 RSDLQGGTTP

>member
-16 DRAAPPRPFHGLRP
+16 DRTAPSRPFHGLRP
-30 PAAAVTTRPGWFGL
+30 PTAAGTKGPGWFGL
-44 GPKVAPAFAVALL
+44 GPKVAPAFALALL
-57 VIAALGTWQLAS
+57 FVAALGTWQLAS

-76 IPEGNGAEVTDGVL
+76 TPGGDGAEVTDGVA
-90 INGTIAFA
+90 IDGTITFA

-104 SLSGSTLTQRTAGP
+104 SLSGSTLTQLTVST
-118 SDGGPAWSPEGTWL
+118 SDGEPAWSPDGTWL

-137 RNEIGGRRNA
+137 RNVIGGRLNA
-147 TGGITPYRLK
+147 AGGITPYRLK

-171 EEILDGLLDDPNPKL
+171 EEILDGLLEDPNPKL
-186 NFSSFIFSPAI
+186 NFSSFIFDPAI

-204 LATDYKGPSLLGGDV
+204 LATDYKGPALLGGDV
-219 LIRFLQEDG
+219 LIRLLQGDG
-228 RIVTPVLPDEAPFGH
+228 RMVTPNLPDEAPYGH

-272 YFELA
+272 YFDLA
-277 SERVVRFGASGF
+277 AESVVRFGASGF

-309 RGSDVVIMS
+309 KGSDVVIMS

-353 SQASLQQVVV
+353 SEASLQQVVI
-363 TSPAS
+363 TSPVS

-395 SSDVQGGVTP
+395 RSDLQGGTTP

>member
-8 RPKPRLRS
+8 RPRPRLRS
-16 DRAAPPRPFHGLRP
+16 DRAVPARPFHGLRP
-30 PAAAVTTRPGWFGL
+30 PTAAGTKGPGWLGL
-44 GPKVAPAFAVALL
+44 GPKAAPVFALVLLL
-57 VIAALGTWQLAS
+57 VAALGTWQLSS

-76 IPEGNGAEVTDGVL
+76 NPGGDGAEVTDGVMVD
-90 INGTIAFA
+90 GTITFA

-104 SLSGSTLTQRTAGP
+104 SLSGSTLTQLTAGP
-118 SDGGPAWSPEGTWL
+118 SDGEPAWSPDGTWL

-137 RNEIGGRRNA
+137 RNEVGGRRNA
-147 TGGITPYRLK
+147 AGGITPYRLS

-171 EEILDGLLDDPNPKL
+171 EEILDGLLEDQNPKL
-186 NFSSFIFSPAI
+186 NFSSFIFDPAI

-219 LIRFLQEDG
+219 LIRILQEGG
-228 RIVTPVLPDEAPFGH
+228 RMITPDLPDEAPFGH
-243 QDPAWSYDGSGI
+243 QDPAWSFDGSGI

-260 GFAQGESASRII
+260 GFTQGESASRII
-272 YFELA
+272 YVDLA
-277 SERVVRFGASGF
+277 LESVVRFGASGF

-309 RGSDVVIMS
+309 KGSDVVIMS

-328 TRTGRSWSPAWSP
+328 TRTGRSWAPAWSP

-353 SQASLQQVVV
+353 SQASLQQAVIA
-363 TSPAS
+363 SPVS
-368 GPPTIISS
+368 GPPTVISS

-382 PVDAGVRPAWGRL
+382 LVDAGVRPAWGRL
-395 SSDVQGGVTP
+395 RSDLQGGATP

>member
-8 RPKPRLRS
+8 RPRPRLRS
-16 DRAAPPRPFHGLRP
+16 DRAVPARPFHGLRP
-30 PAAAVTTRPGWFGL
+30 PTAAGTKGPGWLGL
-44 GPKVAPAFAVALL
+44 GPKAAPAFALVLLL
-57 VIAALGTWQLAS
+57 VAALGTWQLSS

-76 IPEGNGAEVTDGVL
+76 NPGGDGAEVSDGVV
-90 INGTIAFA
+90 IDGTITFA

-104 SLSGSTLTQRTAGP
+104 SLSGSTLTQLTAGP
-118 SDGGPAWSPEGTWL
+118 SDGEPAWSPDGTWL

-137 RNEIGGRRNA
+137 RNEVGGRRNA
-147 TGGITPYRLK
+147 AGGITPYRLS

-171 EEILDGLLDDPNPKL
+171 EEILDGLLEDQNPKL
-186 NFSSFIFSPAI
+186 NFSSFIFDPAI

-219 LIRFLQEDG
+219 LIRILQEGG
-228 RIVTPVLPDEAPFGH
+228 RMVTPDLPDEAPFGH
-243 QDPAWSYDGSGI
+243 QDPAWSSDGSGI

-260 GFAQGESASRII
+260 GFTQGGSASRII
-272 YFELA
+272 YVDLA
-277 SERVVRFGASGF
+277 LESVVRFGASGF

-309 RGSDVVIMS
+309 KGSDVVIMS

-328 TRTGRSWSPAWSP
+328 TRTGRSWAPAWSP

-353 SQASLQQVVV
+353 SQASLQQVVIA
-363 TSPAS
+363 SPVS
-368 GPPTIISS
+368 GPPTVISS

-395 SSDVQGGVTP
+395 RSDLQGGATP